1 MKRGRSMLRHTPLN
15 EVHKAAG
22 ARMVEFG
29 GWEMP
34 VQYSGV
40 LVEHRAVRTKAGLFD
55 LSHMGELF
63 VSGPE
68 AFDALQAV
76 TTNDLST
83 LEVGQAQYTLLCVPS
98 GGILDDILVYRQAEG
113 YLLVVNAANTHKDL
127 AWLQENLKG
136 DVRVEDRGPQTAL
149 IALQGPLAE
158 QILQSVTS
166 ATMDG
171 LYGFEWMDGNVAGV
185 PSIISRTG
193 YTGEDGFELYFPSD
207 EAASVWEALMAA
219 GTPLGMLPVGL
230 GARDTLRLEARL
242 TLYGNDI
249 DEGTTP
255 FEAGLGFFVKLDKPN
270 FIGRE
275 SLLAQKEAGV
285 SRRLVAFVVE
295 GRGIPRPGY
304 SICDEQGTPIGTVT
318 SGSFSPTLEKD
329 IGMGYV
335 KTSVAKPGSRLFIDI
350 RGKARPAGIIKGRFV
365 QGHTK
370 RRPA

>member
-1 MKRGRSMLRHTPLN
+1 MLRRTPLN
-15 EVHKAAG
+15 EIHRAAG

-29 GWEMP
+29 GWDMP

-40 LVEHRAVRTKAGLFD
+40 LAEHRTVRTKAGMFD
-55 LSHMGELF
+55 LSHMGELL
-63 VSGPE
+63 VSGP
-68 AFDALQAV
+68 DALHALQTV

-83 LEVGQAQYTLLCVPS
+83 LGAGQAQYTMLCVPS
-98 GGILDDILVYRQAEG
+98 GGILDDILVYRVAEG
-113 YLLVVNAANTHKDL
+113 YLLVVNAANTEKDI
-127 AWLQENLKG
+127 AWLQEHLKG
-136 DVRVEDRGPQTAL
+136 EVRLEDRSEQTAL

-166 ATMDG
+166 ASLSE
-171 LYGFEWMDGNVAGV
+171 LYSFEWMNGSVASV

-193 YTGEDGFELYFPSD
+193 YTGEDGFELYFPAD
-207 EAASVWEALMAA
+207 EAAGVWEALMSV
-219 GTPLGMLPVGL
+219 GTPLGMVPVGL

-249 DEGTTP
+249 DEETTP
-255 FEAGLGFFVKLDKPN
+255 LEAGLGFFVKLDKPD

-275 SLLAQKEAGV
+275 ALLAQKEAGV

-295 GRGIPRPGY
+295 GRGIPRHGY

-318 SGSFSPTLEKD
+318 SGSFSPTMEKD

-335 KTSVAKPGSRLFIDI
+335 ETSLAKAGSRIFIDV
-350 RGKARPAGIIKGRFV
+350 RGKARPAEIIKGRFV
-365 QGHTK
+365 QGHTR
-370 RRPA
+370 RRPS